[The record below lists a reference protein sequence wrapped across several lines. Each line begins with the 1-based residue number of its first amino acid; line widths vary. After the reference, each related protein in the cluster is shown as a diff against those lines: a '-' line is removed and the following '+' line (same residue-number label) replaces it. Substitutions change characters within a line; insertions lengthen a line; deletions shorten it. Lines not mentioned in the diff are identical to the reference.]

1 MNEPDDHEHAGTDR
15 SRNSNPVQ
23 KERSWSIVYVA
34 VVANTA
40 LTILVLY
47 LIARFYSG

>member
-1 MNEPDDHEHAGTDR
+1 MNEPDDHDNTGTAEDR
-15 SRNSNPVQ
+15 GQSPVNG
-23 KERSWSIVYVA
+23 ERSWSKIYLA